1 MSTMKKKSKIII
13 HKDIQNHFY
22 VKVFVYLTV
31 GPSQNSFCY
40 RSKTSSSSSPP
51 RKNTQSE
58 LLLQQS

>member
-31 GPSQNSFCY
+31 GPSQTVSVVEA
-40 RSKTSSSSSPP
+40 K
-51 RKNTQSE
+51 
-58 LLLQQS
+58 L